1 MFASVNSA
9 VPVAAHGQPVS
20 VEVALA
26 KGLPAFNI
34 VGRPDDAVREARDRV
49 RAALERCGYDWPDKR
64 ITVSLVPTQ
73 ERKTGSGLDLPIA
86 LGILAALGG
95 IPADSLGE
103 LAALGELGLDGSIRG
118 VRGVAPM
125 VASLGASDV
134 MVPLDNAVEATV
146 AARGRPRFVTS
157 LKEVIAVLKLEA
169 QWPDHE
175 PPPVREAHD
184 PPADLADVRGQ
195 PMARHALEVAAAGGH
210 HLLFV
215 GPPGSGKTMLAS
227 RLPGL
232 LPPLGDERAL
242 ETTMIHSV
250 AGIPLP
256 PGGLV
261 RRPPF
266 RAPHHT
272 ASHMSLVGG
281 GSSFVR
287 PGEVSVANGGVLF
300 LDELAEFTPAALDSL
315 REPLEE
321 GSVRVSRV
329 ENRLVIPAR
338 IQLVAAM
345 NPCPCGG
352 GAPGAC
358 TCGDQQRRRYL
369 GRVSGPLLDRF
380 DLRVRVERPNV
391 DDILGDADG
400 EPSAR
405 VAERV
410 AAARALAHERQ
421 GCLNAAL
428 KVRDLDRVA
437 PIDSTARAV
446 LRHEME
452 KDRLSGRG
460 YHRLRRVA
468 RTLADLSG
476 GDELVSEAHVSLAL
490 HLRTTLA
497 DRRHLSVAA

>member
-1 MFASVNSA
+1 VFASVNSA
-9 VPVAAHGQPVS
+9 VPIAAHGQPVA
-20 VEVALA
+20 VEVSLA

-49 RAALERCGYDWPDKR
+49 RAALESAGFDWPDR
-64 ITVSLVPTQ
+64 RVTVSLVPSQ

-86 LGILAALGG
+86 LGILAALEEV
-95 IPADSLGE
+95 PKESLE
-103 LAALGELGLDGSIRG
+103 RRAAIGELGLDGSIRG

-125 VASLGASDV
+125 VASLGEV
-134 MVPLDNAVEATV
+134 EVVVPLANALEAAV
-146 AARGRPRFVTS
+146 AAPGRPRFVTNLS
-157 LKEVIAVLKLEA
+157 EVIGALRQQVP
-169 QWPDHE
+169 WPDHE
-175 PPPVREAHD
+175 PPLVVDDHEAT
-184 PPADLADVRGQ
+184 PDLADVRGQ
-195 PMARHALEVAAAGGH
+195 AMARRALEVAAAGGH
-210 HLLFV
+210 HLLFI

-232 LPPLGDERAL
+232 LPALDDERAL

-256 PGGLV
+256 SSGLV
-261 RRPPF
+261 RRPPY

-272 ASHMSLVGG
+272 ASQMSIVGG
-281 GSSFVR
+281 GSSFIR
-287 PGEVSVANGGVLF
+287 PGEVSLANGGVLF
-300 LDELAEFTPAALDSL
+300 LDELAEFNPGALDSL

-321 GSVRVSRV
+321 GTVRVSRV
-329 ENRLVIPAR
+329 ESRLTVPAR
-338 IQLVAAM
+338 VQLVAAM

-352 GAPGAC
+352 GAPGSC

-380 DLRVRVERPNV
+380 DLRVRVERPDV
-391 DDILGDADG
+391 DDILGDSAG
-400 EPSAR
+400 ESSALVAHR
-405 VAERV
+405 VEV
-410 AAARALAHERQ
+410 ARATATERQ
-421 GCLNAAL
+421 GSLNAQL
-428 KVRDLDRVA
+428 KVRDLDRFA
-437 PIDSTARAV
+437 PVDGTARAV

-468 RTLADLSG
+468 RTIADLSG
-476 GDELVSEAHVSLAL
+476 GGEIVGEVHVSLAL